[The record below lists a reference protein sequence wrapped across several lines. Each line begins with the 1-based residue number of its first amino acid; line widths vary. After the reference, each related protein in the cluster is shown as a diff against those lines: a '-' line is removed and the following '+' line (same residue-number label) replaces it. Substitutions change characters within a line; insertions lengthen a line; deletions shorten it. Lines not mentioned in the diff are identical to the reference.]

1 MSVCVRGKRSSRH
14 RATLPRNARPPRR
27 ALAPPPR
34 IMRRGQTVFIAI
46 ESRVP
51 RSKRNFTCMHAYIR
65 YVTDTLI
72 ASHTLHASDN
82 KFTPHIQ
89 HFQVRWCLVSGYL
102 SAINPQAII
111 GRLQIGNVVNPTT
124 SNSAVVMYG
133 MYA

>member
-1 MSVCVRGKRSSRH
+1 
-14 RATLPRNARPPRR
+14 
-27 ALAPPPR
+27 
-34 IMRRGQTVFIAI
+34 
-46 ESRVP
+46 
-51 RSKRNFTCMHAYIR
+51 MHAYIR

-89 HFQVRWCLVSGYL
+89 HFRVRWCLVSGYL